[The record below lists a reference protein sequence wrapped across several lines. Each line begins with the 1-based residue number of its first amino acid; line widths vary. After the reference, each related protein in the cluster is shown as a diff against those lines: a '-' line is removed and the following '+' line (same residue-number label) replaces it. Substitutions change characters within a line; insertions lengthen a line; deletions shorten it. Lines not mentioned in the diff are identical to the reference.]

1 MEDNSM
7 VDLEAIVAR
16 QVEKQQL
23 SLGSYQHAYGARLKA
38 WSGEEIGRR
47 LWQKDGT
54 VWVVDPAEA
63 ASAGDLT
70 DRLGWLTLPAVMPN
84 ELENLQ
90 AFSREM
96 RNAGF
101 SQVVLLGMGGS
112 SLAPEVF
119 MRTFGNRPG
128 YPPVTV
134 LDSTHPVSIQRVL
147 QSIDVAK
154 TLFIVS
160 SKSGGTIETL
170 SFYKFFFEAVKDKRD
185 DPGLNFVAITDPG
198 SALEKLAGEK
208 NFRRVFSAPPEVGG
222 RYSALTYF
230 GMVPAA
236 LIGVDVKTILERA
249 SIMAHACSSGVPAD
263 KNPGLMLGAAM
274 GELALAGRDKITFLA
289 SPGISSF
296 GAWVEQLIAES
307 TGKKGTGILP
317 VVDTKP
323 GPPDAYSRDRFFIYL
338 RLAGDE
344 NDTLDQMVNSLEKKG
359 HPVVRIHLDE
369 KPDMGAEFFRWEMAT
384 AAAGAVLGINPFD
397 QPDVE
402 AAKIKARELMD
413 AYRKNGVLPSD
424 EPVLTDQAMQLYGGT
439 GSGSSTAA
447 GHLADFLKQKREGD
461 FVAIM
466 AYISSSPQSDELLDE
481 MRIFLRDR
489 LHIATTVGYGPRF
502 LHSTGQLH
510 KGGRNN
516 GLFIQITH
524 TPESDCAIPGEPYSF
539 GTLIAAQ
546 ALGDYQALQE
556 RKRRL
561 IRFHLG
567 SDLVAG
573 LERLRDIIEGEV

>member
-1 MEDNSM
+1 MEDSSAVN
-7 VDLEAIVAR
+7 LEAILAR
-16 QVEKQQL
+16 QAEKQQL
-23 SLGSYQHAYGARLKA
+23 NLGSYRRAHAARLKA
-38 WSGEEIGRR
+38 WTGEEIARR
-47 LWQKDGT
+47 LWRKDGT
-54 VWVVDPAEA
+54 VWVPDPVEA
-63 ASAGDLT
+63 AGTCDLT
-70 DRLGWLTLPAVMPN
+70 DRMSWLTMPEVMLN

-90 AFSREM
+90 EFSREI
-96 RNAGF
+96 RDAGF
-101 SQVVLLGMGGS
+101 SRVVLLGMGGS

-128 YPPVTV
+128 FSPLTV
-134 LDSTHPVSIQRVL
+134 LDSTHPASVQRVL
-147 QSIDVAK
+147 QSVDVAK

-170 SFYKFFFEAVKDKRD
+170 SFYKFFFEAVKCERD

-198 SALEKLAGEK
+198 SALEILAREK
-208 NFRRVFSAPPEVGG
+208 NFRRVFFSPPEVGG

-236 LIGVDVKTILERA
+236 LIGVDVKTILDRA
-249 SIMAHACSSGVPAD
+249 SIMAHACSSDVPVD
-263 KNPGLMLGAAM
+263 ENPGLTLGAAM
-274 GELALAGRDKITFLA
+274 GELALAGRDKITFFA

-307 TGKKGTGILP
+307 TGKRGTGIFP
-317 VVDTKP
+317 VTGEKP
-323 GPPDAYSRDRFFIYL
+323 GALNVYAKDRFFVYL
-338 RLAGDE
+338 QLAGDE
-344 NDTLDQMVNSLEKKG
+344 NERLDQMVNDLEKKG
-359 HPVVRIHLDE
+359 HPVARIHLDE
-369 KPDMGAEFFRWEMAT
+369 KLDMGAEFFRWEMAT
-384 AAAGAVLGINPFD
+384 AAAGAVLEINPFD

-402 AAKIKARELMD
+402 AAKIKARELMA
-413 AYRKNGVLPSD
+413 AYRETGVLPSD
-424 EPVLTDQAMQLYGGT
+424 DPVLVDHTMQLYGGT
-439 GSGSSTAA
+439 GSGSSKAA
-447 GHLADFLKQKREGD
+447 GHLADFLHQRREGD
-461 FVAIM
+461 YVAIM
-466 AYISSSPQSDELLDE
+466 AYIPSSPQMDELLDE
-481 MRIFLRDR
+481 IRICLRDQ

-510 KGGRNN
+510 KGGRNK

-524 TPESDCAIPGEPYSF
+524 TPESDCVIPGEPYSF

-567 SDLVAG
+567 SDAFAG
-573 LERLRDIIEGEV
+573 LEELRDIIAEQV